1 MIQQRLFDFSEDGKK
16 EWESFKDQVKL
27 RRLDRPMLALK
38 EHYGI
43 EAVPAEIKQ
52 LLARNGEE
60 LGRKEGM
67 PFRYLSL
74 TR

>member
-1 MIQQRLFDFSEDGKK
+1 MQQRLFDFSEDGKK

-43 EAVPAEIKQ
+43 ESVQPEVKE

-60 LGRKEGM
+60 LGRMDGM